1 MVERYVSHAIKQ
13 LILIHIDIKTMNIIK
28 YIFSWKY
35 RYFLQKKRGVEKMI
49 EDLCFKRSKTQMIRE
64 EVRQEYDKSRAK
76 LDILQTQ
83 IKAQKETPTM
93 EEGEIKRL
101 DDQEVLLKRD
111 VERYEAQIKMLDL
124 DVQGTKPTNEY
135 PDGVTGINHQID
147 SLRELQVMLKEYI
160 KQI

>member
-1 MVERYVSHAIKQ
+1 MFNKQ
-13 LILIHIDIKTMNIIK
+13 KA
-28 YIFSWKY
+28 
-35 RYFLQKKRGVEKMI
+35 YFKNKLDGVQKMI
-49 EDLCFKRSKTQMIRE
+49 WDLEFKRSKTQMIRE

-101 DDQEVLLKRD
+101 DDQEVFLKRD